1 MEVAIAEM
9 PGGYF
14 TAQLYIEEKSP
25 AQPYPHRT
33 FPGAEKYLAYPIFQ
47 LKKGLPP
54 PERKAELTMPANL
67 KPEQQIKWRPTEN
80 MQELAPDPVIFAGK

>member
-25 AQPYPHRT
+25 AKPYPHRT
-33 FPGAEKYLAYPIFQ
+33 FPGATNYLAYPIFQ
-47 LKKGLPP
+47 LKTGMPP
-54 PERKAELTMPANL
+54 PKRDAVVAMPANL
-67 KPEQQIKWRPTEN
+67 KPDQQIKWKPTET
-80 MQELAPDPVIFAGK
+80 MQELPPDPVIFIGK